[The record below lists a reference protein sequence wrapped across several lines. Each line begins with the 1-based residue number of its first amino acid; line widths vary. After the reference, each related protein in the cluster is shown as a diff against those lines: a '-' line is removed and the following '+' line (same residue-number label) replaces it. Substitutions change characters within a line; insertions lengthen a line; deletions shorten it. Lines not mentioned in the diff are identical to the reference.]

1 MKKTIKSL
9 VAISILFLTM
19 SVQNVKAQGQT
30 KMDAWPEMKSFHEV
44 MSKTFHPA
52 EEGNLEPIK
61 AMSTELS
68 NRATAWL
75 ESTPPSDMASVDVKV
90 QLKALASGCANLD
103 KMIHGGVKDEEIKAS
118 LTKLHEQFHAIVGAC
133 MKEGGEKAKTKSTTV
148 PIKTTVAPAKTK

>member
-19 SVQNVKAQGQT
+19 SVQNAKAQET
-30 KMDAWPEMKSFHEV
+30 KMDSWPEMKAFHEV
-44 MSKTFHPA
+44 MSQTFHPA

-75 ESTPPSDMASVDVKV
+75 ESTPPNGMASADVKT

-133 MKEGGEKAKTKSTTV
+133 MKEVGEKAKTKSTTA
-148 PIKTTVAPAKTK
+148 PKKTTTSPAKTK